1 MHCQSNLYRD
11 CHPTQP
17 ARRWFL
23 KECGVGLGAAA
34 LAELIG
40 PARALA
46 GQSPT
51 GPLTPKAPHFPAKAK
66 SVIYLFMAG
75 APSHLEL
82 FDNKPELAKW
92 DGKLP
97 PAELLKGYRAAFIN
111 PNPKLRGPKLKFDH
125 YGKYVHELSRTL
137 PH

>member
-1 MHCQSNLYRD
+1 MNCQSHLYRGCD
-11 CHPTQP
+11 ASAL

-34 LAELIG
+34 LAELLG
-40 PARALA
+40 PAALA
-46 GQSPT
+46 ATSQA
-51 GPLTPKAPHFPAKAK
+51 GPLTPKAPHFAAKAK

-97 PAELLKGYRAAFIN
+97 PAELL
-111 PNPKLRGPKLKFDH
+111 
-125 YGKYVHELSRTL
+125 
-137 PH
+137 